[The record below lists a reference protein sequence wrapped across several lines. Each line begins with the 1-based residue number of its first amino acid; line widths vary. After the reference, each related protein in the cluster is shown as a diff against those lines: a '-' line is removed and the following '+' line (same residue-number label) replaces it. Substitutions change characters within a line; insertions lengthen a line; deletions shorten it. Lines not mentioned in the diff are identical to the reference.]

1 MGRIVLFLPRNFLTK
16 NQVMS
21 AQQNGGTPR
30 YNPLE
35 SMQKRFDEAVKI
47 LGLDEQF
54 ANVLRVP
61 DKVVAANIPVTMDDG
76 SIRVFEAYRV
86 VHSAHLGPSKGGIRY
101 SLDVNLDEVKALAA
115 WMTWKCAVVN
125 VPYGGAKGGIKC
137 NPREM
142 SKGELERLTRGYT
155 LAMRNVFGPDKDIP
169 APDMGTSA
177 QEMAWIVDEYSK
189 IVGQNAWAV
198 VTGKPLVLGGSL
210 GRVEATGRGVMV
222 STRSAMAKLGL
233 KPTET
238 TCVVQGFGNVGSI
251 SAKLISQ
258 LGVKIV
264 GISDVSGGYY
274 NPNGIDVNEAMAYV
288 ANSSSR
294 SLEGFIGGEKISN
307 AELLELPC
315 DVLVPAAMEDQIT
328 PENADR
334 IKAKLIVEGAN
345 GPTTADADAILN
357 KKGILVV
364 PDILAN
370 AGGVT
375 VSYFEWVQNR
385 LGYYWTEERVNR
397 RADRVMKQSFDNVYA
412 ASEKY
417 GVNMRI
423 AAYIVSIDKVAST
436 LKLRG
441 SF

>member
-294 SLEGFIGGEKISN
+294 SLEGFSGGEKISN

>member
-1 MGRIVLFLPRNFLTK
+1 
-16 NQVMS
+16 MS
-21 AQQNGGTPR
+21 AQHNGVSPR

-101 SLDVNLDEVKALAA
+101 SMDVNLDEVKALAA

-222 STRSAMAKLGL
+222 STRSAMVKLGL

-264 GISDVSGGYY
+264 GISDVSGGYH
-274 NPNGIDVNEAMAYV
+274 NPNGIDVNEALAYV

-294 SLEGFIGGEKISN
+294 SLEGFTGGNKISN

-357 KKGILVV
+357 KKGSLVV

-412 ASEKY
+412 AAEKY

-436 LKLRG
+436 LELRG

>member
-1 MGRIVLFLPRNFLTK
+1 
-16 NQVMS
+16 
-21 AQQNGGTPR
+21 
-30 YNPLE
+30 LE

-101 SLDVNLDEVKALAA
+101 SMDVNLDEVKALAA

-251 SAKLISQ
+251 SAKLIAQ

-288 ANSSSR
+288 ANSNSR
-294 SLEGFIGGEKISN
+294 SLEGFKGGDKISN